1 MGYEIEMIPGGRPQ
15 LMAGIVS
22 GHAVKT
28 SRPII
33 DGIFTG
39 VHKTSDKGIG
49 ETKKVTPSA
58 TKHSVGQF
66 GGMSA
71 PEGRGR

>member
-1 MGYEIEMIPGGRPQ
+1 MIPGGRPQ
-15 LMAGIVS
+15 LMAGIVT

-28 SRPII
+28 SRPIV

-39 VHKTSDKGIG
+39 VQKTCSTGIG
-49 ETKKVTPSA
+49 ETKKVHPSA
-58 TKHSVGQF
+58 TRHSVGQF
-66 GGMSA
+66 GGLSA

>member
-1 MGYEIEMIPGGRPQ
+1 MIPGGRPQ

-39 VHKTSDKGIG
+39 VHKSCDTGIG

-58 TKHSVGQF
+58 TRHTVGQF
-66 GGMSA
+66 GGLSA
-71 PEGRGR
+71 PEGKGR